1 MTVCCGMRLVLIEP
15 PTVEPLTAA
24 EAKARLNI
32 NDDVSDEVMNAY
44 ITAARQRIDG
54 ADGWLGRALNT
65 QTWEGRADT
74 FPTCDGGRIYI
85 PLPPLQT
92 VTVAYLDANGDP
104 QALVEGTDYQVVQ
117 AQRPYIV
124 PLTAWP
130 TVTGIDGVTIEFV
143 VGYGDAGSDVPEPI
157 RTAVA
162 LGAGH
167 LRSMTSRD
175 LSISEETEEGIGST
189 RYVVSQNAGDV
200 IDYTVECLL
209 STYQVMYV

>member
-1 MTVCCGMRLVLIEP
+1 MTVCCGMRLVLVTP

-24 EAKARLNI
+24 EARARLNI
-32 NDDVSDEVMNAY
+32 GAEVSDDVMNAY

-54 ADGWLGRALNT
+54 ADGWLGRAINT
-65 QTWEGRADT
+65 QTWHGKADA
-74 FPTCDGGRIYI
+74 FPAGRIYI

-92 VTVAYLDANGDP
+92 VTVSYLDSADV
-104 QALVEGTDYQVVQ
+104 AVTLVEGVDYQIVQ

-130 TVTGIDGVTIEFV
+130 AVTGFDGVTIEFV

-167 LRSMTSRD
+167 LRSISSRD

>member
-1 MTVCCGMRLVLIEP
+1 MTVCCGMRLVLVTP
-15 PTVEPLTAA
+15 PAVEPLTAD
-24 EAKARLNI
+24 EARARLNI
-32 NDDVSDEVMNAY
+32 GDEVSDEVMNAY

-54 ADGWLGRALNT
+54 ADGYLGRAINT

-92 VTVAYLDANGDP
+92 VTVTKQGSVLDWIRSAE
-104 QALVEGTDYQVVQ
+104 LVIYTNCTKGVEEVRHRRRVLNRQPD
-117 AQRPYIV
+117 AV
-124 PLTAWP
+124 PRRDVL
-130 TVTGIDGVTIEFV
+130 
-143 VGYGDAGSDVPEPI
+143 YGDAGSDVPEPI

-167 LRSMTSRD
+167 LRSMTARD
-175 LSISEETEEGIGST
+175 LSVSEEVEEGIGST
-189 RYVVSQNAGDV
+189 RYVVSQNAGDL
-200 IDYTVECLL
+200 IDYPVECLL

>member
-1 MTVCCGMRLVLIEP
+1 MTVCCGLRLVLVTP
-15 PTVEPLTAA
+15 PAVEPLTAA

-32 NDDVSDEVMNAY
+32 GAEVSDEVMNAY

-54 ADGWLGRALNT
+54 ADGWLGRAINT
-65 QTWEGRADT
+65 QTWQGKADT
-74 FPTCDGGRIYI
+74 FPSCDGGRIYI

-92 VTVAYLDANGDP
+92 VTIKYLDAAGSTVT
-104 QALVEGTDYQVVQ
+104 LTDGVDYRLVQ
-117 AQRPYIV
+117 AQRPYIL
-124 PLTAWP
+124 PLSSWP
-130 TVTGIDGVTIEFV
+130 SVTGIDGVTIEFV
-143 VGYGDAGSDVPEPI
+143 AGYGSAGADVPEPI

-167 LRSMTSRD
+167 LRSMSARD
-175 LSISEETEEGIGST
+175 LSVSEEVEEGIGST

-200 IDYTVECLL
+200 IDNTVECLL